1 MGILSQHQ
9 LYIGDFTGYQ
19 LVSNRH
25 HVLATR
31 PNTGYVRGAIEAEH
45 SLSKYF
51 TLTGGADIIASVHAD
66 HKVYLQQLYA
76 SLEYY
81 KFFFEVGARENDA
94 ILRNTQLSS
103 GTFAKGTNA
112 KPIPQV
118 RIGIRDFWTVP
129 YTNGWLQPATSGQC
143 PTPTAGCRFTLRVAM
158 ESSWIASTARKSLT
172 TTQTSTTNTPQASG
186 TTRSTSTSAP
196 IQRSFST

>member
-1 MGILSQHQ
+1 MRHYLLWGFFLSISCTSSISAQDTLSTHVNYD
-9 LYIGDFTGYQ
+9 LTTEMAVGTGDFTAYQ

-81 KFFFEVGARENDA
+81 KFFFEVGVRENDA

-118 RIGIRDFWTVP
+118 RIGTRDFWTVP
-129 YTNGWLQPATSGQC
+129 YTNGWLQIHFEGGYGKFLDSQY
-143 PTPTAGCRFTLRVAM
+143 
-158 ESSWIASTARKSLT
+158 RKD
-172 TTQTSTTNTPQASG
+172 G
-186 TTRSTSTSAP
+186 
-196 IQRSFST
+196 